1 MIKERSWHRAASHKG
16 SNAPCFPVSW
26 SDDRDPP
33 WEELWDTIGVKS

>member
-1 MIKERSWHRAASHKG
+1 MIRERCGQRAASDNG
-16 SNAPCFPVSW
+16 SNALCFPVSR